1 MARSLFFVVILV
13 LGASTA
19 PAAEVEGLYNAQ
31 AVVTGT
37 VEPERTRGF
46 RAGLTDAVVEL
57 TGDPWLA
64 DGKRIAPLLEDPHR
78 FVAHFEY
85 EDRMKDIPVH
95 DEQGTR
101 ERPHD
106 LRMRFKAD
114 AIDAALASLGLTRWP
129 AHRPM
134 LAVWLG
140 VRTALS
146 PYVLRADGPNGYGQR
161 LVIRET
167 AIRRGLPVRLPP
179 AEEAIPAVT
188 VDDIAAEKAAKL
200 WRRSGDAGALLSGVL
215 SITADGYWDI
225 SWRLDWHD
233 RVRTWALHRVSFDT
247 ALKDGIDTAV
257 LVLSGNVPL

>member
-1 MARSLFFVVILV
+1 MVRSLLFVVILV
-13 LGASTA
+13 LGATTA
-19 PAAEVEGLYNAQ
+19 PAAVVSGLYNAQ

-46 RAGLTDAVVEL
+46 RAGLTDIIVKL
-57 TGDPWLA
+57 TGDPRLA
-64 DGKRIAPLLEDPHR
+64 DGKRIAPLLEKPHR
-78 FVAHFEY
+78 FVAQFEY

-106 LRMRFKAD
+106 LRMRFKTD
-114 AIDAALASLGLTRWP
+114 AVDAALASLGLTKWP
-129 AHRPM
+129 ADRPE

-167 AIRRGLPVRLPP
+167 AARRGLPVQLPP
-179 AEEAIPAVT
+179 SEQESAAVT
-188 VDDIAAEKAAKL
+188 VDDIEAGDLAKL
-200 WRRSGDAGALLSGVL
+200 WHRSEGAGALLSGVL

-225 SWRLDWHD
+225 SWRLAWHD
-233 RVRTWALHRVSFDT
+233 RARAWALHHVSFDT
-247 ALKDGIDTAV
+247 ALKDGLDTAV

>member
-1 MARSLFFVVILV
+1 MVRSLLVLVILA
-13 LGASTA
+13 ASA
-19 PAAEVEGLYNAQ
+19 LAARAMEVNGLYNAQ

-46 RAGLTDAVVEL
+46 RVGLTDIIVKL
-57 TGDPWLA
+57 TGDPRLA
-64 DGKRIAPLLEDPHR
+64 DGKRIARLLENPHLL
-78 FVAHFEY
+78 VAHFEY
-85 EDRMKDIPVH
+85 EDRMKGIPVH

-114 AIDAALASLGLTRWP
+114 AVDAALASLGLTKWP
-129 AHRPM
+129 ADRPV

-146 PYVLRADGPNGYGQR
+146 PYVLCADGQNGYGQR

-167 AIRRGLPVRLPP
+167 AARRGLPVRLPP
-179 AEEAIPAVT
+179 AQEASAAVT
-188 VDDIAAEKAAKL
+188 VDDIAAGKVAKL

-225 SWRLDWHD
+225 SWRLDRQDHA
-233 RVRTWALHRVSFDT
+233 RTWALHRFSFDT
-247 ALKDGIDTAV
+247 ALKDGLDTAI